1 MKQISELYNFSRSIF
16 SPYEAWDQSWDYGR
30 LHTLP
35 LWPEFVCISRYGKDT
50 KYTHNCPAV
59 IAIEIPLEGNLN
71 IALPGKNITLSP
83 GEFLILPAGEQNTL
97 ATSNS
102 DFCRKISCGLCGPL
116 AVSTLS
122 LLKLEPGRKY
132 IIKNPET
139 VFTIL
144 KEIERLLFY
153 KSCFFSFRNE
163 EKSIPDICGK
173 CFHFLMLLA
182 ASVPDVCNS
191 FVSDAIRIFEIKA
204 GSHIT
209 VEQVCRELNIT
220 PVRLTRLFKQHT
232 NLTPKQYLISMRM
245 KNAETLLRASMKSV
259 KEIAFLSGYSSPQK
273 FCREFAKSH
282 NLSPRQYRKLAASAE
297 AKR

>member
-30 LHTLP
+30 LHALP

-50 KYTHNCPAV
+50 KYTHYCPALT
-59 IAIEIPLEGNLN
+59 AIEFPLEGNLN
-71 IALPGKNITLSP
+71 IALNGENITLSP

-102 DFCRKISCGLCGPL
+102 EFCRKISCGLCGPL
-116 AVSTLS
+116 AVPTLHQ
-122 LLKLEPGRKY
+122 LKLDSGRKY
-132 IIKNPET
+132 IIKDPET
-139 VFTIL
+139 AFTML
-144 KEIERLLFY
+144 QEINRLLFY
-153 KSCFFSFRNE
+153 KE

-182 ASVPDVCNS
+182 ASVPDVSNT
-191 FVSDAIRIFEIKA
+191 FVSNAIRIFEIKA
-204 GSHIT
+204 GSHVT

-220 PVRLTRLFKQHT
+220 PVKLTRLFKQHT

-273 FCREFAKSH
+273 FCREFAKFH
-282 NLSPRQYRKLAASAE
+282 NLSPRQYRKFAASAQE
-297 AKR
+297 TTL